1 LSKRINLWDV
11 QAFEKFLEDSEIT
24 NGRREVVSQAYFDWC
39 KRMGFEY
46 KPRNYHMDEKLPY
59 IPREEEIDQLIV
71 GSGFRL
77 RCFLQILKE
86 TGCRPVET

>member
-1 LSKRINLWDV
+1 
-11 QAFEKFLEDSEIT
+11 
-24 NGRREVVSQAYFDWC
+24 
-39 KRMGFEY
+39 
-46 KPRNYHMDEKLPY
+46 MDEKLPY

-77 RCFLQILKE
+77 GCFLQILKE